1 MRDAVSRP
9 RPNPPPE
16 PASDPLL
23 AVRGLVSEFRT
34 EQALVRAVD
43 GVSFDV
49 ARAEVLGLVGESG
62 SGKSVT
68 ALSILG
74 LLPRPH
80 GRIRSGSVRF
90 GGRELIGLPEREL
103 RALRGARIAMI
114 FQDPM
119 SSLNPYLKVGDQLAE
134 VCELHLGFT
143 RQRAWQRAVELLG
156 QVQLPDAA
164 RRANQYPHEL
174 SGGMRQRAMIAM
186 ALCCEPA
193 LLIADEPTTALDV
206 TVQAQIL
213 ELLLRLRDERQL
225 SILLITHDLGVVN
238 TTCDRVLVL
247 YAGRIVEAAPARA
260 LFEAPHH
267 PYTEALLSS
276 VPRADVSAAPA
287 AAAAGS
293 TPRKRGRL
301 TALDGLPP
309 RLDLGPFGACSFAPR
324 CAHALDACRE
334 GEPALISR
342 APGRLARC
350 IRPREEWS

>member
-1 MRDAVSRP
+1 MTGAVTRP
-9 RPNPPPE
+9 SHPPA
-16 PASDPLL
+16 PAPSADPLL
-23 AVRGLVSEFRT
+23 SVRGLVSEFRT
-34 EQALVRAVD
+34 DQALVRAVD
-43 GVSFDV
+43 GVSFDL

-80 GRIRSGSVRF
+80 GRVCSGSVCF
-90 GGRELIGLPEREL
+90 AGRELIGLPEREL

-119 SSLNPYLKVGDQLAE
+119 SSLNPYLKVGEQLAE

-156 QVQLPDAA
+156 QVQIPDAA

-238 TTCDRVLVL
+238 TTCDRVLVM

-267 PYTEALLSS
+267 PYTRALLDS
-276 VPRADVSAAPA
+276 VPRADGPA
-287 AAAAGS
+287 AGAAGVDTTS
-293 TPRKRGRL
+293 RQRRLL

-309 RLDLGPFGACSFAPR
+309 RLDLGPFTGCSFAPR
-324 CAHALDACRE
+324 CAHAISACRE
-334 GEPALISR
+334 GEPALVST
-342 APGRLARC
+342 APGRFARC

>member
-1 MRDAVSRP
+1 
-9 RPNPPPE
+9 
-16 PASDPLL
+16 
-23 AVRGLVSEFRT
+23 VRGLVSEFRT
-34 EQALVRAVD
+34 EHAPVRAVD
-43 GVSFDV
+43 GVSFDLG
-49 ARAEVLGLVGESG
+49 RAEVLGLVGESG

-80 GRIRSGSVRF
+80 GRVRSGSVRF
-90 GGRELIGLPEREL
+90 DGRELIGLPEREL
-103 RALRGARIAMI
+103 RELRGSRIAMI

-119 SSLNPYLKVGDQLAE
+119 SSLNPYLKLGDQLAE

-143 RQRAWQRAVELLG
+143 RQRAWQRGVELLG
-156 QVQLPDAA
+156 QMQIPDAA
-164 RRANQYPHEL
+164 RRASQYPHEL

-213 ELLLRLRDERQL
+213 ELLLRLRDERRL

-238 TTCDRVLVL
+238 TTCDRVLVM

-260 LFEAPHH
+260 LFAAPHH
-267 PYTEALLSS
+267 PYTSALLSS
-276 VPRADVSAAPA
+276 VPRADAPVASAPVADSA
-287 AAAAGS
+287 
-293 TPRKRGRL
+293 PRKRGTL

-309 RLDLGPFGACSFAPR
+309 RLDLGPFTACSFAPR
-324 CAHALDACRE
+324 CAHAIDACRD
-334 GEPALISR
+334 GEPALIST
-342 APGRLARC
+342 APERLARC

>member
-1 MRDAVSRP
+1 MKGAVSQP
-9 RPNPPPE
+9 IQTAAAPM
-16 PASDPLL
+16 PADPLL
-23 AVRGLVSEFRT
+23 SVRELVSEFRT

-43 GVSFDV
+43 GVSFDL

-80 GRIRSGSVRF
+80 GRVCSGSVRF
-90 GGRELIGLPEREL
+90 AGRELIGLPEREL

-119 SSLNPYLKVGDQLAE
+119 SCLNPYLKVGDQLAE
-134 VCELHLGFT
+134 VCVLHLGFT
-143 RQRAWQRAVELLG
+143 RRRAWQRAVELLG
-156 QVQLPDAA
+156 QVQIPDAA
-164 RRANQYPHEL
+164 RRASQYPHEL

-238 TTCDRVLVL
+238 NTCDRVLVM

-267 PYTEALLSS
+267 PYTHALLSS
-276 VPRADVSAAPA
+276 VPRADLPAAPGA
-287 AAAAGS
+287 ASADS
-293 TPRKRGRL
+293 TPKKRAL
-301 TALDGLPP
+301 LAALDGLPP

-324 CAHALDACRE
+324 CAHAIDACRD
-334 GEPALISR
+334 GEPALIST

-350 IRPREEWS
+350 IRPPREWS

>member
-1 MRDAVSRP
+1 MSRSSP
-9 RPNPPPE
+9 TSLPE
-16 PASDPLL
+16 PAADPLL
-23 AVRGLVSEFRT
+23 SVRELVSEFRT
-34 EQALVRAVD
+34 EHALVRAVD
-43 GVSFDV
+43 GVSFELG
-49 ARAEVLGLVGESG
+49 RAEVLGLVGESG

-80 GRIRSGSVRF
+80 GRVRSGSVRF
-90 GGRELIGLPEREL
+90 AGRELLGLPEREL

-119 SSLNPYLKVGDQLAE
+119 SSLNPYLKLGDQLAE

-143 RQRAWQRAVELLG
+143 RRRAWQRALALLD
-156 QVQLPDAA
+156 QVQIPDAA
-164 RRANQYPHEL
+164 RRASQYPHEL

-213 ELLLRLRDERQL
+213 ELLLGLREERQL

-238 TTCDRVLVL
+238 TTCDRVLVM

-260 LFEAPHH
+260 LFEAPQH
-267 PYTEALLSS
+267 PYTHALLSS
-276 VPRADVSAAPA
+276 VPRPD
-287 AAAAGS
+287 AAGAGVPFAGS
-293 TPRKRGRL
+293 SARRRPL
-301 TALDGLPP
+301 LMALEGLPP
-309 RLDLGPFGACSFAPR
+309 RLDLGPFTACSFAPR
-324 CAHALDACRE
+324 CAHALDACRD
-334 GEPALISR
+334 GEPALISTE
-342 APGRLARC
+342 PGRLARC
-350 IRPREEWS
+350 IRPRGEWS